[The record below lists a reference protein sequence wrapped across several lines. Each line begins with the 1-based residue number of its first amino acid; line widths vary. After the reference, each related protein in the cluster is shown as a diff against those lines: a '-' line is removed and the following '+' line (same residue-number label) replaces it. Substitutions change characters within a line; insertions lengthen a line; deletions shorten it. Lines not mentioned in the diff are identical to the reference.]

1 LSKSHLIDK
10 FLDFKFDDDTE
21 VLLQVKKFEK
31 LVMKLKDEK
40 ITFCNTFIS
49 NSIINKLPSSWMS
62 FSTDIRIRKKQVSL
76 SDLKRF
82 IRIED
87 EIRTRAK
94 NELLANQK
102 ASANMVA
109 SNVDKD
115 FSKKKKFKKK
125 NKNSKNLNVQKKEFK
140 KTGRCFNCGKQDH
153 FVKACKAPKKEKKR
167 GGLPCQS
174 GR

>member
-1 LSKSHLIDK
+1 MLSKSHLIDK

-21 VLLQVKKFEK
+21 VLPQVKELEK

-40 ITFCNTFIS
+40 ITLCKTFIFGA
-49 NSIINKLPSSWMS
+49 IVNKLPSSWIS

-94 NELLANQK
+94 NELLTKQK

-109 SNVDKD
+109 SKSDKKV
-115 FSKKKKFKKK
+115 S
-125 NKNSKNLNVQKKEFK
+125 
-140 KTGRCFNCGKQDH
+140 R
-153 FVKACKAPKKEKKR
+153 KR
-167 GGLPCQS
+167 S
-174 GR
+174 SRRRTRIRRT